1 MVRRQWHRN
10 VFNIHLRKIC
20 CYWTAV
26 SKNIYFDELNDT
38 VDEYNNTYNTI
49 KMKPI
54 DVKSNPYTEYNV
66 DPNAKKP
73 KFKIGDHVRISKYEI
88 IFAKWYAPNWSEE
101 LFVIS
106 KIKNNGPWTCTSG
119 SKWWRNCWKFLW
131 KRITKKQE
139 FRIEKVF
146 KRKGNKLYV
155 RSKGMI
161 IQNFWKRH

>member
-1 MVRRQWHRN
+1 M
-10 VFNIHLRKIC
+10 
-20 CYWTAV
+20 

-119 SKWWRNCWKFLW
+119 SNGEEIVGNFY
-131 KRITKKQE
+131 
-139 FRIEKVF
+139 EKELQ
-146 KRKGNKLYV
+146 KNKN
-155 RSKGMI
+155 SE
-161 IQNFWKRH
+161 